1 MFTSHAHWPKDA
13 GFSSNDNESSD
24 EHETLEQARAVCR
37 FLREKG
43 FGGDGETFPDRVWIT
58 DNDTGLECALT
69 TVDEAV
75 ARSENCYVIRPQP
88 ACHEACLLLRQKKQ
102 AHFPNYGRG
111 RR

>member
-1 MFTSHAHWPKDA
+1 MFTSHAHWPKSA
-13 GFSSNDNESSD
+13 GLSSSDNESSD

-58 DNDTGLECALT
+58 DNETGLERAVM
-69 TVDEAV
+69 TVDEAI
-75 ARSENCYVIRPQP
+75 AGAKSCYVIKPSQKC
-88 ACHEACLLLRQKKQ
+88 AEEYLMLHQKKQ

-111 RR
+111 